1 MSAVTRTFQKWNIC
15 HEFIFLKC
23 LACDLKKGGK
33 KHEEKKI
40 VRISRCSGHGSG
52 YIRRM
57 CARSHTSADTTDV
70 ADGGDDTANV
80 QRTYYYVGINHN
92 HPYWYDVHQG
102 FEFAAEQIGCKV
114 VKYGPD
120 DWDPAAQAQALEQ
133 AITKN
138 PDGIITPVFDA
149 SILPAL
155 TKAAE
160 AGIPVIAIESTMEG
174 ANVLSFIGL
183 DNYNSGEQ
191 TAAKLIEEGGDSGKV
206 VVMGNWGAAN
216 TDQKL
221 DGFETYL
228 AENSS
233 WEVIAKL
240 DDKAVTETAIE
251 QAKTAFNNY
260 SEMTAIVGLD
270 SSSGAG
276 IGGAMEELGL
286 EPGSIVAVVHD
297 REVTTLDYIKS
308 GYVNCTLVN
317 KTASMPYQALI
328 MLEAINNGDML
339 NIPISADNAAADVNA
354 IPETIY
360 NGTVFV
366 TQDNVDNFIVD
377 NMAAY
382 DSDLYQ

>member
-1 MSAVTRTFQKWNIC
+1 MKKRSLVLVVA
-15 HEFIFLKC
+15 
-23 LACDLKKGGK
+23 LAMTLTVLAGCAQNAAPAESVLP
-33 KHEEKKI
+33 
-40 VRISRCSGHGSG
+40 GS
-52 YIRRM
+52 
-57 CARSHTSADTTDV
+57 S
-70 ADGGDDTANV
+70 GGDQSPATP

-102 FEFAAEQIGCKV
+102 FEFATKQLNCKV

-155 TKAAE
+155 NKAAE
-160 AGIPVIAIESTMEG
+160 AGIPVIAIESTLEG
-174 ANVLSFIGL
+174 ANVHSFIGL
-183 DNYNSGEQ
+183 DNYNSGQQ
-191 TAAKLIEEGGDSGKV
+191 TAAKLIEEGGDTGKV

-221 DGFETYL
+221 RGFEDYL
-228 AENSS
+228 KANSK
-233 WEVIAKL
+233 WEVLAKL
-240 DDKAVTETAIE
+240 DDKAITETAIE

-276 IGGAMEELGL
+276 IGGAMEELKFA
-286 EPGSIVAVVHD
+286 PGSVVVVVHD
-297 REVTTLDYIKS
+297 REVTTLDYIKT
-308 GYVNCTLVN
+308 GYINCTLVN

-328 MLEAINNGDML
+328 MLEAIKNGDML
-339 NIPISADNAAADVNA
+339 NIPISSDNKAARVNA

-366 TQDNVDNFIVD
+366 TKDNVDNFIVT
-377 NMAAY
+377 NMTPY
-382 DSDLYQ
+382 DSELYQ